1 MSFFVVVPLSWQVN
15 VTDGLFTLGCIVVV
29 EGVILDNGV
38 FHVNTMGFPPPESR
52 QDSLSYMSAIDL

>member
-29 EGVILDNGV
+29 EGVIGEGV
-38 FHVNTMGFPPPESR
+38 TTDVEGVHCKIGQLYQSGQYF
-52 QDSLSYMSAIDL
+52 